1 MQNIIDKLLTTG
13 IYLASRIDDIEQ
25 TNLYCIYQL
34 QIRILRKEL
43 LNAIKSNNY
52 KINSK

>member
-13 IYLASRIDDIEQ
+13 IYLASRINDIEQ

-34 QIRILRKEL
+34 QIRILRKGL
-43 LNAIKSNNY
+43 LNAIMSNNY
-52 KINSK
+52 KLNSK

>member
-13 IYLASRIDDIEQ
+13 IYLASRINDIEQ
-25 TNLYCIYQL
+25 TNHYCIYQV
-34 QIRILRKEL
+34 QILRKEL
-43 LNAIKSNNY
+43 SNAIKSNNY